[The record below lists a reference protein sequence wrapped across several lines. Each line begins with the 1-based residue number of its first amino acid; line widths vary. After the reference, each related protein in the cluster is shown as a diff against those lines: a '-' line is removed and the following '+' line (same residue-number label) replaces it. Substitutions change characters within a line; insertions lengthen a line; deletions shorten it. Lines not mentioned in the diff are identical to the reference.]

1 MIFGTDIIL
10 TDEGTLVFT
19 KGIISPGESEIR
31 RLKDALPVY
40 YYRAKPDENPLYYRY
55 KNICFL
61 QDEEIFKE
69 HNLRYDITVLFPG
82 KIGKEFIKTAGHF
95 HPLKN
100 TGKETYPEYCEVLTG
115 EAIFLLQKN
124 GRNNEV
130 EEIIAIEAKT
140 GDKVYIPPNY
150 GHVTINPGD
159 NFLIVASLAATNI
172 DSSPE
177 PFMEKLGAAYFY
189 VETESGK
196 DDWIKNPEYKNSV
209 GLKIKAA
216 PNIEHPLSEI
226 NNKPI
231 YKAFIDNPQYFAVL
245 SQ

>member
-10 TDEGTLVFT
+10 TDRGVLVFT
-19 KGIISPGESEIR
+19 EGIIHPVDPEIR
-31 RLKDALPVY
+31 RLKDALQVY
-40 YYRAKPDENPLYYRY
+40 YYKTKPSEDPLYYRY
-55 KNICFL
+55 ENICFQ
-61 QDEEIFKE
+61 QDEGVFREYSI
-69 HNLRYDITVLFPG
+69 RYDITVLLSG

-100 TGKETYPEYCEVLTG
+100 TGKETYSEYCEVLSG

-130 EEIIAIEAKT
+130 EEVIAIEAKT
-140 GDKVYIPPNY
+140 GDKVYIPSNY

-159 NFLIVASLAATNI
+159 SFLVVANLIATSV

-177 PFMEKLGAAYFY
+177 PFLEKLGAAYFY
-189 VETESGK
+189 VETENGK
-196 DDWIKNPEYKNSV
+196 GDWIKNPAYKNSV

-216 PNIEHPLSEI
+216 PNIEQPLCEV
-226 NNKPI
+226 NDKPI
-231 YKAFIDNPQYFAVL
+231 YKAFIDNPQCFAML
-245 SQ
+245 SS